1 MIQKTTLAVLLLTLF
16 ASVFAAGAFSVS
28 EVTPESVALPDDA
41 HIHVALTDAE
51 QRFAFSPAAS
61 SVYSVY
67 FFPDGEGAFA
77 DARLYQGGTLIATG
91 GGSLRLMEASL
102 SAGETYELALSGA
115 GSGRLEV
122 MRATLGRC
130 FEKPIELS
138 GDELAYAKLLVRP
151 GDAHWYA
158 FTAGTGGP
166 ATIHAEPEGAEAQ
179 GLTLRGLLMDA
190 EGRVL
195 AEADGGAGGFVID
208 CELTAGARYYVR
220 VSAPNDSTGPYRLA
234 VEQDTSRAAR
244 PGSVTLSA
252 AEMDMEIG
260 QTQTLTAAVL
270 PQDAHPTVTFSTSD
284 SAVATVSQTG
294 EVYAVG
300 AGEAVITARAWGGAS
315 AACTVRVAGV
325 PLSGIGFSQSALT
338 LRVGES
344 VGTALEFY
352 PQSASDK
359 RVFYSVQG
367 AGIISVSPEGVV
379 TGLAEGTARLVA
391 VAADGGHT
399 DILDV
404 TVEPA
409 AAKLRALI
417 VGQQMYEEGV
427 NSVRVGS
434 INTAQSVSFLLQSQN
449 VGGESYETTVLL
461 DSDRTETLAAI
472 RTAFADAQEGDLS
485 LFYITC
491 HGYYAH
497 GMSFFELYDGSVIA
511 ARDLERELRKVPGT
525 VVIIADCCGSGG
537 LIGRAST
544 LEDFNRGIVQ
554 VFSGNVGAPA
564 FAGSKYKVIAS
575 ASLDQDSYRIS
586 FDENITE
593 SDMATVLARAL
604 CDGAGWSL
612 GGGRLA
618 ALRADT
624 DYDRQITFGEI
635 GAYLSRR
642 VTWYLNVAGELAG
655 SSAAYTQNVQVY
667 PAGDPLVLF
676 GREGQ

>member
-1 MIQKTTLAVLLLTLF
+1 MIQKTTLAVLLFALF

-28 EVTPESVALPDDA
+28 GAAPESAALPADA
-41 HIHVALTDAE
+41 HADVTLNGGE
-51 QRFAFSPAAS
+51 QRFTFSPAAN

-67 FFPDGEGAFA
+67 FFPDGEGAA
-77 DARLYQGGTLIATG
+77 VDARLYQGGALIATG
-91 GGSLRLMEASL
+91 GGSLRLFEASL
-102 SAGETYELALSGA
+102 SAGETYELALGGT

-130 FEKPIELS
+130 FEKPIELA
-138 GDELAYAKLLVRP
+138 GDELAYEKLLVRP

-166 ATIHAEPEGAEAQ
+166 ATIHAEPEGAQE
-179 GLTLRGLLMDA
+179 LVLNGLLMDA

-195 AEADGGAGGFVID
+195 EDVGGGAGGFVID
-208 CELTAGARYYVR
+208 CELAAGARYYVR
-220 VSAPNDSTGPYRLA
+220 VSALDDTTGAYRLA
-234 VEQDTSRAAR
+234 VEQDTARAAR
-244 PGSVTLSA
+244 PEAVTLSA
-252 AEMDMEIG
+252 QELALDIG
-260 QTQTLTAAVL
+260 GAAALIASVS
-270 PQDAHPTVTFSTSD
+270 PADAHPTVTFSSSD

-315 AACTVRVAGV
+315 ASCVVRVAGV

-344 VGTALEFY
+344 VGTSLEFY
-352 PQSASDK
+352 PENASDR
-359 RVFYSVQG
+359 RVVYSVG
-367 AGIISVSPEGVV
+367 SADIISVSPEGVV

-391 VAADGGHT
+391 VAVDGGHT
-399 DILDV
+399 DILEV

-434 INTAQSVSFLLQSQN
+434 INTAQSVSFLLQNQS
-449 VGGESYETTVLL
+449 VDGESYETTVLL
-461 DSDRTETLAAI
+461 DSGRAETLAAI
-472 RTAFADAQEGDLS
+472 RMAFAEAKEGDIS

-525 VVIIADCCGSGG
+525 VVVIADCCGSGG

-544 LEDFNRGIVQ
+544 LEEFNRGIVQ
-554 VFSGNVGAPA
+554 VFTGRVGAPA
-564 FAGSKYKVIAS
+564 LTGSKYKVIAS

-612 GGGRLA
+612 SGSRRA

-642 VTWYLNVAGELAG
+642 VPWYLNVAGKLAG
-655 SSAAYTQNVQVY
+655 ASTAYVQNVQVY

-676 GREGQ
+676 GRQGQ

>member
-1 MIQKTTLAVLLLTLF
+1 MIQKTTLAVLLFALF

-28 EVTPESVALPDDA
+28 EPPSDSAALPADA
-41 HIHVALTDAE
+41 HMRVTLSGEE
-51 QRFAFSPAAS
+51 QRFTFSPAAN

-67 FFPDGEGAFA
+67 FFPDGEDAFA
-77 DARLYQGGTLIATG
+77 EARLYRNGTLLASG
-91 GGSLRLMEASL
+91 GGSLRLFEASL
-102 SAGETYELALSGA
+102 SAGESYELAISGA
-115 GSGRLEV
+115 GGGRLEV

-130 FEKPIELS
+130 FEKPIELEE
-138 GDELAYAKLLVRP
+138 GALNYEKLLVRP

-158 FTAGTGGP
+158 FTAGAGGP
-166 ATIHAEPEGAEAQ
+166 ATIHAEPTGDQAQ
-179 GLTLRGLLMDA
+179 DLALSGLLMDA
-190 EGRVL
+190 AGHVL
-195 AEADGGAGGFVID
+195 HEAGSGAGGFVID

-220 VSAPNDSTGPYRLA
+220 VSALNDSTGPYRLA
-234 VEQDTSRAAR
+234 VEQDTARAAR
-244 PGSVTLSA
+244 PEAVSLSAEELSMNIGETQTLSA
-252 AEMDMEIG
+252 
-260 QTQTLTAAVL
+260 VVS
-270 PQDAHPTVTFSTSD
+270 PQDAHPTVTFTSSD
-284 SAVATVSQTG
+284 SDVATVSQTG

-315 AACTVRVAGV
+315 ASCTVRVAGV

-344 VGTALEFY
+344 VSTALEFF
-352 PQSASDK
+352 PQSASDR
-359 RVFYSVQG
+359 RVFYSVEG
-367 AGIISVSPEGVV
+367 AGIITVSPDGVV

-391 VAADGGHT
+391 VSADGGHT
-399 DILDV
+399 DILEV

-434 INTAQSVSFLLQSQN
+434 INTAQSVSFLLQNQN
-449 VGGESYETTVLL
+449 VDGESYETTVLL
-461 DSDRTETLAAI
+461 DSGRAQTLAAI
-472 RTAFADAQEGDLS
+472 RTAFAEAEEGDIS

-525 VVIIADCCGSGG
+525 VVVIADCCGSGG

-554 VFSGNVGAPA
+554 VFSGNVGAPS
-564 FAGSKYKVIAS
+564 FASGKYKVIAS

-586 FDENITE
+586 FDENVTE

-612 GGGRLA
+612 GGSRRA
-618 ALRADT
+618 ALRADA

-635 GAYLSRR
+635 GAYLTRR
-642 VTWYLNVAGELAG
+642 VPWYLNVAGELAG
-655 SSAAYTQNVQVY
+655 SSTPYTQNVQIY

-676 GREGQ
+676 GRQGQ

>member
-1 MIQKTTLAVLLLTLF
+1 VIQKTTLAVLLFALF

-28 EVTPESVALPDDA
+28 EPLSDSAALPADA
-41 HIHVALTDAE
+41 HMRVTLSGEE
-51 QRFAFSPAAS
+51 QRFTFSPAAN

-67 FFPDGEGAFA
+67 FFPDGEDAFA
-77 DARLYQGGTLIATG
+77 EARLYRNGTLLVSG
-91 GGSLRLMEASL
+91 GGSLRLFEASL
-102 SAGETYELALSGA
+102 SAGESYELAISGA
-115 GSGRLEV
+115 GGGRLEV

-130 FEKPIELS
+130 FEKPIELEE
-138 GDELAYAKLLVRP
+138 GALNYEKLLVRP

-158 FTAGTGGP
+158 FTAGAGGP
-166 ATIHAEPEGAEAQ
+166 ATIHAEPTGDQAQ
-179 GLTLRGLLMDA
+179 DLALSGLLMDA
-190 EGRVL
+190 AGHVL
-195 AEADGGAGGFVID
+195 HEAGSGAGGFVID

-220 VSAPNDSTGPYRLA
+220 VAALNDSTGPYRLA
-234 VEQDTSRAAR
+234 VEQDTARAAR
-244 PGSVTLSA
+244 PEAVSLSAEELSMNIGETQTLSA
-252 AEMDMEIG
+252 A
-260 QTQTLTAAVL
+260 VS
-270 PQDAHPTVTFSTSD
+270 PQDAHPTVTFTSSD
-284 SAVATVSQTG
+284 SDVATVSQTG

-300 AGEAVITARAWGGAS
+300 AGEAVVTARAWGGAS
-315 AACTVRVAGV
+315 ASCTVRVAGV

-344 VGTALEFY
+344 VGTALEFF
-352 PQSASDK
+352 PQSASDR
-359 RVFYSVQG
+359 RVFYSVEG
-367 AGIISVSPEGVV
+367 AGIITVSPDGVV

-399 DILDV
+399 DILEV

-434 INTAQSVSFLLQSQN
+434 INTAQSVSFLLQNQN
-449 VGGESYETTVLL
+449 VDGESYETTVLL
-461 DSDRTETLAAI
+461 DSGRAQTLAAI
-472 RTAFADAQEGDLS
+472 RTAFAEAEEGDIS

-525 VVIIADCCGSGG
+525 VVVIADCCGSGG
-537 LIGRAST
+537 LIGRASSM
-544 LEDFNRGIVQ
+544 EDFNRGIVQ
-554 VFSGNVGAPA
+554 VFSGHVGAPS

-586 FDENITE
+586 FDENVTE

-612 GGGRLA
+612 GGSRRA
-618 ALRADT
+618 ALRADA

-635 GAYLSRR
+635 GAYLTRR
-642 VTWYLNVAGELAG
+642 VPWYLNVAGELAG
-655 SSAAYTQNVQVY
+655 SSTPYTQNVQIY

-676 GREGQ
+676 GRQGQ

>member
-1 MIQKTTLAVLLLTLF
+1 MIQKTTLAVLLFALF

-28 EVTPESVALPDDA
+28 EPPSDSAALPADA
-41 HIHVALTDAE
+41 HMRVTLSGEE
-51 QRFAFSPAAS
+51 QRFTFSPAAN

-67 FFPDGEGAFA
+67 FFPDGEDAFA
-77 DARLYQGGTLIATG
+77 EARLYRNGTLLASG
-91 GGSLRLMEASL
+91 GGSLRLFEASL
-102 SAGETYELALSGA
+102 SAGESYELAISGA
-115 GSGRLEV
+115 GGGRLEV

-130 FEKPIELS
+130 FEKPIELEE
-138 GDELAYAKLLVRP
+138 GALNYEKLLVRP

-158 FTAGTGGP
+158 FTAGAGGP
-166 ATIHAEPEGAEAQ
+166 ATIHAEPTGDQAQ
-179 GLTLRGLLMDA
+179 DLALSGLLMDA
-190 EGRVL
+190 AGHVL
-195 AEADGGAGGFVID
+195 HEAGSGAGGFVID

-220 VSAPNDSTGPYRLA
+220 VSALNDSTGPYRLA
-234 VEQDTSRAAR
+234 VEQDTARAAR
-244 PGSVTLSA
+244 PEAVSLSAEELSMNIGETQTLSA
-252 AEMDMEIG
+252 
-260 QTQTLTAAVL
+260 VVS
-270 PQDAHPTVTFSTSD
+270 PQDAHPTVTFTSSD
-284 SAVATVSQTG
+284 SDVATVSQTG

-300 AGEAVITARAWGGAS
+300 AGEAVVTARAWGGAS
-315 AACTVRVAGV
+315 ASCTVRVAGV

-344 VGTALEFY
+344 VSTALEFF
-352 PQSASDK
+352 PQSASDR
-359 RVFYSVQG
+359 RVFYSVEG
-367 AGIISVSPEGVV
+367 AGIITVSPDGVV

-399 DILDV
+399 DILEV

-434 INTAQSVSFLLQSQN
+434 INTAQSVSFLLQNQN
-449 VGGESYETTVLL
+449 VDGESYETTVLL
-461 DSDRTETLAAI
+461 DSGRAQTLAAI
-472 RTAFADAQEGDLS
+472 RTAFAEAEEGDIS

-525 VVIIADCCGSGG
+525 VVVIADCCGSGG
-537 LIGRAST
+537 LIGRASSM
-544 LEDFNRGIVQ
+544 EDFNRGIVH
-554 VFSGNVGAPA
+554 VFSGHVGAPS

-586 FDENITE
+586 FDENVTE

-612 GGGRLA
+612 GGSRRA
-618 ALRADT
+618 ALRADA

-635 GAYLSRR
+635 GAYLTRR
-642 VTWYLNVAGELAG
+642 VPWYLNVAGELAG
-655 SSAAYTQNVQVY
+655 SSTPYTQNVQIY

-676 GREGQ
+676 GRQGQ

>member
-1 MIQKTTLAVLLLTLF
+1 MIQKTTLAVLLFALF

-28 EVTPESVALPDDA
+28 EPPSDSAALPADA
-41 HIHVALTDAE
+41 HMRVTLSGEE
-51 QRFAFSPAAS
+51 QRFTFSPAAN

-67 FFPDGEGAFA
+67 FFPDGEDAFA
-77 DARLYQGGTLIATG
+77 EARLYRNGTLLASG
-91 GGSLRLMEASL
+91 GGSLRLFEASL
-102 SAGETYELALSGA
+102 SAGESYELAISGA
-115 GSGRLEV
+115 GGGRLEV

-130 FEKPIELS
+130 FEKPIELEE
-138 GDELAYAKLLVRP
+138 GALNYEKLLVRP

-158 FTAGTGGP
+158 FTAGAGGP
-166 ATIHAEPEGAEAQ
+166 ATIHAEPTGDQAQ
-179 GLTLRGLLMDA
+179 DLALSGLLMDA
-190 EGRVL
+190 AGHVL
-195 AEADGGAGGFVID
+195 HEAGSGAGGFVID

-220 VSAPNDSTGPYRLA
+220 VAALNDSTGPYRLA
-234 VEQDTSRAAR
+234 VEQDTARAAR
-244 PGSVTLSA
+244 PEAVSLSAEELSMNIGETQTLSA
-252 AEMDMEIG
+252 
-260 QTQTLTAAVL
+260 VVS
-270 PQDAHPTVTFSTSD
+270 PQDAHPTVTFTSSD
-284 SAVATVSQTG
+284 SDVATVSQTG

-300 AGEAVITARAWGGAS
+300 AGEAVVTARAWGGAS
-315 AACTVRVAGV
+315 ASCTVRVAGV

-344 VGTALEFY
+344 VSTALEFF
-352 PQSASDK
+352 PQSASDR
-359 RVFYSVQG
+359 RVFYSVEG
-367 AGIISVSPEGVV
+367 AGIITVSPDGVV

-399 DILDV
+399 DILEV

-449 VGGESYETTVLL
+449 VDGESYETTVLL
-461 DSDRTETLAAI
+461 DSGRAQTLAAI
-472 RTAFADAQEGDLS
+472 RTAFAEAEEGDIS

-525 VVIIADCCGSGG
+525 VVVIADCCGSGG
-537 LIGRAST
+537 LIGRASSM
-544 LEDFNRGIVQ
+544 EDFNRGIVQ
-554 VFSGNVGAPA
+554 VFSGYVGAPS

-586 FDENITE
+586 FDENVTE

-612 GGGRLA
+612 GGSRRA
-618 ALRADT
+618 ALRADA

-635 GAYLSRR
+635 GAYLVRR
-642 VTWYLNVAGELAG
+642 VPWYLNVAGELAG
-655 SSAAYTQNVQVY
+655 SSTPYTQNVQIY

-676 GREGQ
+676 GRQGQ

>member
-1 MIQKTTLAVLLLTLF
+1 MIKKATLAVLLLTLF

-28 EVTPESVALPDDA
+28 EAAPESVALPDDA
-41 HIHVALTDAE
+41 HVDVSLTGAE
-51 QRFAFSPAAS
+51 QRFTFSPAAS
-61 SVYSVY
+61 SVYSIY
-67 FFPDGEGAFA
+67 FFPDGEDAFA
-77 DARLYQGGTLIATG
+77 DARLYRGGTLIASG
-91 GGSLRLMEASL
+91 GGSLRLLEASL
-102 SAGETYELALSGA
+102 SAGETYELALSGE
-115 GSGRLEV
+115 GGGRLEV

-138 GDELAYAKLLVRP
+138 GDELTYEKLLVRP

-158 FTAGTGGP
+158 FTASTGGP
-166 ATIHAEPEGAEAQ
+166 ATIHAEPEGAQE
-179 GLTLRGLLMDA
+179 LLLCGLLMDA

-195 AEADGGAGGFVID
+195 AEAGGGAGGFVID
-208 CELTAGARYYVR
+208 CELTAGARYYAR
-220 VSAPNDSTGPYRLA
+220 VSALDASTGAYRLT
-234 VEQDTSRAAR
+234 VEQDTARAAR
-244 PGSVTLSA
+244 PEAVALSA
-252 AEMDMEIG
+252 QELALDIG
-260 QTQTLTAAVL
+260 EAAALTASVSPA
-270 PQDAHPTVTFSTSD
+270 DAHPTVTFTSSN
-284 SAVATVSQTG
+284 SAVATVSQSG
-294 EVYAVG
+294 EVYAAG

-315 AACTVRVAGV
+315 ASCVVRVAGV

-344 VGTALEFY
+344 VGTSLELY
-352 PQSASDK
+352 PENASDR
-359 RVFYSVQG
+359 RVVYSVG
-367 AGIISVSPEGVV
+367 NADVISVSPEGVV

-391 VAADGGHT
+391 VSADGGHT
-399 DILDV
+399 DILEV

-417 VGQQMYEEGV
+417 IGQQMYEEGV

-434 INTAQSVSFLLQSQN
+434 INTAQSISFLLQEQD
-449 VGGESYETTVLL
+449 VDGESYETTVLL
-461 DSDRTETLAAI
+461 DSDRAETLAAI
-472 RTAFADAQEGDLS
+472 RTAFADAQEGDIS
-485 LFYITC
+485 LLYITC

-525 VVIIADCCGSGG
+525 VVVIADCCGSGG

-544 LEDFNRGIVQ
+544 LEDFNRGIVR
-554 VFSGNVGAPA
+554 VFSGNVGAPS
-564 FAGSKYKVIAS
+564 FASGKYKVIAS

-612 GGGRLA
+612 ASSRRA
-618 ALRADT
+618 ALRADM

-635 GAYLSRR
+635 GAYVSRR
-642 VTWYLNVAGELAG
+642 VPWYLNVAGELAG
-655 SSAAYTQNVQVY
+655 ASVPYVQNVQVW
-667 PAGDPLVLF
+667 PEGDPLVLL
-676 GREGQ
+676 GRQGQ

>member
-1 MIQKTTLAVLLLTLF
+1 MIQKTTLAVLLFALF

-28 EVTPESVALPDDA
+28 GAAPESAALPADA
-41 HIHVALTDAE
+41 HADVTLNGGE
-51 QRFAFSPAAS
+51 QRFTFSPAAN

-67 FFPDGEGAFA
+67 FFPDGDDTVV
-77 DARLYQGGTLIATG
+77 DARLYRGGTLLATG
-91 GGSLRLMEASL
+91 GGSLRLLEASL
-102 SAGETYELALSGA
+102 SAGETYELALTGA

-449 VGGESYETTVLL
+449 VDGESYETTVLL

>member
-1 MIQKTTLAVLLLTLF
+1 MIQKTTLAVLLFALF

-28 EVTPESVALPDDA
+28 ATAESAALPADA
-41 HIHVALTDAE
+41 WAQVALTGEE
-51 QRFAFSPAAS
+51 QRFSFSPAAN

-67 FFPDGEGAFA
+67 FFPDGDDTVV
-77 DARLYQGGTLIATG
+77 DARLYRGGTLLATG
-91 GGSLRLMEASL
+91 GGSLRLLEASL
-102 SAGETYELALSGA
+102 SAGETYELALTGA

-315 AACTVRVAGV
+315 ASCVVRVAGV

-344 VGTALEFY
+344 VGAALEFY

-399 DILDV
+399 DILEV

-434 INTAQSVSFLLQSQN
+434 INTAQSVSFLLQNQS
-449 VGGESYETTVLL
+449 VDGESYETTVLL
-461 DSDRTETLAAI
+461 DSGRAETLAAI
-472 RTAFADAQEGDLS
+472 RTAFAEAKEGDIS

-525 VVIIADCCGSGG
+525 VVVIADCCGSGG

-554 VFSGNVGAPA
+554 VFSGNVGAPS
-564 FAGSKYKVIAS
+564 FASGKYKVIAS

-612 GGGRLA
+612 VNGRRA
-618 ALRADT
+618 ALRADM

-635 GAYLSRR
+635 GAYVSRR
-642 VTWYLNVAGELAG
+642 VPWYLNVAGELAG
-655 SSAAYTQNVQVY
+655 ASVPYVQNVQVW
-667 PAGDPLVLF
+667 PEGDPLVLL
-676 GREGQ
+676 GRQGQ

>member
-1 MIQKTTLAVLLLTLF
+1 MIQKTTLAVLLFALF

-28 EVTPESVALPDDA
+28 EPPSDSAALPADA
-41 HIHVALTDAE
+41 HMRVTLSGEE
-51 QRFAFSPAAS
+51 QRFTFSPAAN

-67 FFPDGEGAFA
+67 FFPDGEDAFA
-77 DARLYQGGTLIATG
+77 EARLYRNGTLLASG
-91 GGSLRLMEASL
+91 GGSLRLFEASL
-102 SAGETYELALSGA
+102 SAGESYELAISGA
-115 GSGRLEV
+115 GGGRLEV

-130 FEKPIELS
+130 FEKPIELEE
-138 GDELAYAKLLVRP
+138 GALNYEKLLVRP

-158 FTAGTGGP
+158 FTAGAGGP
-166 ATIHAEPEGAEAQ
+166 ATIHAEPTGDQAQ
-179 GLTLRGLLMDA
+179 DLALSGLLMDA
-190 EGRVL
+190 AGHVL
-195 AEADGGAGGFVID
+195 HEAGSGAGGFVID

-220 VSAPNDSTGPYRLA
+220 VAALNDSTGPYRLA
-234 VEQDTSRAAR
+234 VEQDTARAAR
-244 PGSVTLSA
+244 PEAVSLSAEELSMNTGETQTLSA
-252 AEMDMEIG
+252 A
-260 QTQTLTAAVL
+260 VS
-270 PQDAHPTVTFSTSD
+270 PQDAHPTVTFTSSD
-284 SAVATVSQTG
+284 SDVATVSQTG

-315 AACTVRVAGV
+315 ASCTVRVAGV

-344 VGTALEFY
+344 VSTALEFF
-352 PQSASDK
+352 PQSASDR
-359 RVFYSVQG
+359 RVFYSVEG
-367 AGIISVSPEGVV
+367 AGIITVSPDGVV

-399 DILDV
+399 DILEV

-409 AAKLRALI
+409 ATKLRALI

-434 INTAQSVSFLLQSQN
+434 INTAQSVSFLLQNQN
-449 VGGESYETTVLL
+449 VDGESYETTVLL
-461 DSDRTETLAAI
+461 DSGRAQTLAAI
-472 RTAFADAQEGDLS
+472 RTAFAEAKEGDIS

-525 VVIIADCCGSGG
+525 VVVIADCCGSGG
-537 LIGRAST
+537 LIGRASSM
-544 LEDFNRGIVQ
+544 EDFNRGIVQ
-554 VFSGNVGAPA
+554 VFSGYVGAPS

-586 FDENITE
+586 FDENVTE

-612 GGGRLA
+612 GGSRRA
-618 ALRADT
+618 ALRADA

-635 GAYLSRR
+635 GAYLVRR
-642 VTWYLNVAGELAG
+642 VPWYLNVAGELAG
-655 SSAAYTQNVQVY
+655 SSTPYTQNVQIY

-676 GREGQ
+676 GRQGQ

>member
-1 MIQKTTLAVLLLTLF
+1 MIQKTTLAVLLFALF
-16 ASVFAAGAFSVS
+16 ASVFATGAFSVS
-28 EVTPESVALPDDA
+28 ATAESAALPADA
-41 HIHVALTDAE
+41 WAQVALTGEE
-51 QRFAFSPAAS
+51 QRFSFSPAAN

-67 FFPDGEGAFA
+67 FFPDGDDTVV
-77 DARLYQGGTLIATG
+77 DARLYRGGTLLATG
-91 GGSLRLMEASL
+91 GGSLRLLEASL
-102 SAGETYELALSGA
+102 SAGETYELALTGA

-593 SDMATVLARAL
+593 SDMATVLTRAL

>member
-1 MIQKTTLAVLLLTLF
+1 MIQKTTLAVLLFALF

-28 EVTPESVALPDDA
+28 ETVPESVALPADA
-41 HIHVALTDAE
+41 HVQVALTGGE
-51 QRFAFSPAAS
+51 QRFTFSPAAN
-61 SVYSVY
+61 SVYSIY
-67 FFPDGEGAFA
+67 FFPDSEGASV
-77 DARLYQGGTLIATG
+77 DARLYRDGAPIATG

-102 SAGETYELALSGA
+102 SAGVTYEVVLHGT

-130 FEKPIELS
+130 FEKPIGLEA
-138 GDELAYAKLLVRP
+138 GNLAYEKLLVRT

-166 ATIHAEPEGAEAQ
+166 ATIHAEPVGAEAQ
-179 GLTLRGLLMDA
+179 GLVLCGLLMD
-190 EGRVL
+190 
-195 AEADGGAGGFVID
+195 EAGQVMDEAGGGSSGFVID
-208 CELTAGARYYVR
+208 CELDAGARYYVR
-220 VSAPNDSTGPYRLA
+220 VSALNGSTGAYRLA

-244 PGSVTLSA
+244 PEAVTLSA
-252 AEMDMEIG
+252 VELALGIG
-260 QTQTLTAAVL
+260 GTQVL
-270 PQDAHPTVTFSTSD
+270 SATVSPQDAHPTVTFASSD
-284 SAVATVSQTG
+284 SAVATVSQAG

-300 AGEAVITARAWGGAS
+300 AGEAIITARAWGGAS
-315 AACTVRVAGV
+315 ASCIVRVAGV
-325 PLSGIGFSQSALT
+325 PLSGIGFSQGSLT
-338 LRVGES
+338 LRVGER

-352 PQSASDK
+352 PENASDK
-359 RVFYSVQG
+359 RVSYSVGG
-367 AGIISVSPEGVV
+367 AGVIAVAPDGTV
-379 TGLAEGTARLVA
+379 TGLGEGTARLVA

-417 VGQQMYEEGV
+417 VGQQMYDEDV

-434 INTAQSVSFLLQSQN
+434 INTAQSISFLLQNQN
-449 VGGESYETTVLL
+449 LDGEGYETTVLL
-461 DSDRTETLAAI
+461 DSSRTETLSAI
-472 RTAFADAQEGDLS
+472 RTAFAGAQEGDIS

-525 VVIIADCCGSGG
+525 VVVIADCCGSGG

-564 FAGSKYKVIAS
+564 FAGGKYKVIAS

-612 GGGRLA
+612 GGARRA

-635 GAYLSRR
+635 GDYLERR

-655 SSAAYTQNVQVY
+655 SPVTYVQNVQAY
-667 PAGDPLVLF
+667 PEGDPLVLF
-676 GREGQ
+676 GRQGQ